1 MPTPC
6 TDCNKMYTTYKGWWN
21 HRKRYHEQAHTQNGK
36 QLVNIPTTPRIE
48 NVITKSEVDILQC
61 KKCNRLFSHRQSR
74 WRHEQTCK
82 ADEICTI
89 EPTTNHIDTANNM
102 NSINNGSYN
111 EINNT
116 INNGTLNNTTNNTNI
131 TNNITVVLGSENLDE
146 VLTKNE
152 ILSVLKKQYGCIEEL
167 VSLVHAS
174 SKYNQFKNV
183 YISSLKDKFAY
194 KYDKAKS
201 KFIATNKADLLD
213 EILEQRM
220 FNIRDFCEEL
230 KDDMPPRRYTAVMDL
245 LDKLDNEDSMLKS
258 KKKENIMLVLYNNRE
273 IIKPHTNL

>member
-6 TDCNKMYTTYKGWWN
+6 TDCNTIYTSYKGWWN
-21 HRKRYHEQAHTQNGK
+21 HRKRYHEQAHTQNGYHD
-36 QLVNIPTTPRIE
+36 VIIPSQ
-48 NVITKSEVDILQC
+48 NCMITKRNVDCLQC
-61 KKCNRLFSHRQSR
+61 KKCEKYFSNRHSR
-74 WRHEQTCK
+74 WRHEQNCK

-111 EINNT
+111 T
-116 INNGTLNNTTNNTNI
+116 INNGTLHNTNI

-174 SKYNQFKNV
+174 SLSNKSIIAV
-183 YISSLKDKFAY
+183 YLLGGISSFNSSQ
-194 KYDKAKS
+194 KS
-201 KFIATNKADLLD
+201 L
-213 EILEQRM
+213 IL
-220 FNIRDFCEEL
+220 NIRCSKISSNKSALFVAINFDFALSYLYANLSLRLE
-230 KDDMPPRRYTAVMDL
+230 MYTFL
-245 LDKLDNEDSMLKS
+245 N
-258 KKKENIMLVLYNNRE
+258 
-273 IIKPHTNL
+273 

>member
-1 MPTPC
+1 MTKLC
-6 TDCNKMYTTYKGWWN
+6 TICNKTYASYQSWWKHQKYIHSDTYTEPCN
-21 HRKRYHEQAHTQNGK
+21 
-36 QLVNIPTTPRIE
+36 QLITIPSD
-48 NVITKSEVDILQC
+48 NMITKSEVNILQC
-61 KKCNRLFSHRQSR
+61 KKCNKLFAHRQNR